1 MKRIILFS
9 AILLSAVSCFKDT
22 GWSTS
27 YTLRVT
33 FEFSDDVYSSF
44 FSADSLFFEP
54 EGQGFSWGNTVL
66 VYNQK
71 AIDEKFCGGFL
82 LSYQKGLPEG
92 GNLVETDGTYRA
104 NSPSGAYGSRTY
116 AVFYD
121 NPDEGQMP
129 EKDMIFTQSYYGTC
143 GMNSCMVNNT
153 ALVAGK
159 VKEHFEVGDKLV
171 LKATGYL
178 DGTKTGESEFV
189 LAEFSSQKDSIVSTW
204 TRFDLSKL
212 GSVDCVNF
220 TVSSPKE
227 EVPGYFCMDEIIAN
241 VSLQSR

>member
-1 MKRIILFS
+1 M
-9 AILLSAVSCFKDT
+9 
-22 GWSTS
+22 
-27 YTLRVT
+27 
-33 FEFSDDVYSSF
+33 
-44 FSADSLFFEP
+44 
-54 EGQGFSWGNTVL
+54 L

-71 AIDEKFCGGFL
+71 TIDKEFCGGFL

-121 NPDEGQMP
+121 NPEEGQMP

-212 GSVDCVNF
+212 GLL
-220 TVSSPKE
+220 TVSISRYLHLRRKFPDISVWMKSLPMCPFSPGKQDFQHD
-227 EVPGYFCMDEIIAN
+227 VII
-241 VSLQSR
+241 